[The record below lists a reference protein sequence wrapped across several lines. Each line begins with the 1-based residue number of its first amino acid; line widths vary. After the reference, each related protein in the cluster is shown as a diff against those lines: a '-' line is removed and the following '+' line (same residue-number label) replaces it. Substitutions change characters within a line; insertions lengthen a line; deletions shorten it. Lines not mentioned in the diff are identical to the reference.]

1 MKKLAIVILAITII
15 FPSAYLLADD
25 EAEAKGAKAKQE
37 STTQTQTQP
46 DQTAMPVSPPAV
58 KPDSK
63 PSPTAP
69 PAPPP
74 PSPPSP
80 TSPAP
85 TLEQLQAQRALLSER
100 IAGAEEAKALLDQ
113 LIVAGKVKLQRY
125 DEAIQAAQQSQAP
138 PTKPTKK

>member
-25 EAEAKGAKAKQE
+25 DEAEAKGAKAKQE
-37 STTQTQTQP
+37 TTAQTQTPP
-46 DQTAMPVSPPAV
+46 DQTAVPVSPPAV
-58 KPDSK
+58 KPDAPK
-63 PSPTAP
+63 PQ

-74 PSPPSP
+74 PSPPPPP
-80 TSPAP
+80 TSPIP

-125 DEAIQAAQQSQAP
+125 DEAIQAAQQSQTP